1 MLECGSAI
9 ADTVESLLD
18 SWPDEEE
25 DDSMRSRKLDL
36 HRKFRAMHRDF
47 HSSLNEACN
56 RLARAGLTSAKIAD

>member
-1 MLECGSAI
+1 
-9 ADTVESLLD
+9 
-18 SWPDEEE
+18 
-25 DDSMRSRKLDL
+25 MRSRKLDL